1 MRSIILKKLIYLLLI
16 AVSWPSLAARQFDI
30 EILLFKRNIAP
41 EQVNES
47 WPDQL
52 APIDLNGTIDFGDT
66 VQLKARGIRPMSPS
80 QFQLNPQYDKL
91 KQHAGFTPLAHFGWR
106 QGDLSRAAAPAVHI
120 TAGKDFSAQ
129 FLADGTSKASAIGH
143 GVSSNAD
150 TGMIVTTD
158 NQPSSD
164 TDSGIGADTSSTAS
178 IQPDSPLY
186 ELEGTIKVYVQHFL
200 FTDAT
205 FDLREPG
212 RREVIVGAEPMDT
225 GIDPL
230 VDNGNVQVGH
240 LQEVKKKVDV
250 EEFLKSY
257 RFNQQRKMR
266 SSETHYLDHPL
277 MGMVIQ
283 IRRIDG

>member
-1 MRSIILKKLIYLLLI
+1 MKKLIYLLLI

-30 EILLFKRNIAP
+30 EVLLFKRNIAP

-52 APIDLNGTIDFGDT
+52 TPIDLTGTIDFGDT
-66 VQLKARGIRPMSPS
+66 AQLKARGIRPMSPS

-106 QGDLSRAAAPAVHI
+106 QGDLSRAAAPTIHI

-129 FLADGTSKASAIGH
+129 YLPDGTSR
-143 GVSSNAD
+143 SSMPLAGTETHTD
-150 TGMIVTTD
+150 TGMTITTD
-158 NQPSSD
+158 NPSAND
-164 TDSGIGADTSSTAS
+164 TNTGAVTDTGAISPS
-178 IQPDSPLY
+178 SPLY
-186 ELEGTIKVYVQHFL
+186 ELDGTMKVYVQHYL

-205 FDLREPG
+205 FDLREPD
-212 RREVIVGAEPMDT
+212 RREIIVGAEPIDT
-225 GIDPL
+225 GINPL
-230 VDNGNVQVGH
+230 VTESNVQVGH

-283 IRRIDG
+283 IRRIGG